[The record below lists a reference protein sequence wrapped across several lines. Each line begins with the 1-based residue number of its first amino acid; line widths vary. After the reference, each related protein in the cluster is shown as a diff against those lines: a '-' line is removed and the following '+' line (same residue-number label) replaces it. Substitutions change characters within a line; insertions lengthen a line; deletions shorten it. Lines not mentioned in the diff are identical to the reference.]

1 MAAVL
6 VVDDDHNIRDVLGEL
21 FSENHFCATVGSAE
35 QALVLLEGRRFD
47 VAIVDISL
55 PGMSGLELMGHIRQR
70 WPETPVIII
79 TGIDYRQYTEDLSRM
94 GAVDYLVKPFQLQDV
109 EEKVARTILE
119 REGWLDAVKERA
131 ERAMRAH
138 DHSQK
143 EERAEGTPQVEK
155 VSENEAK
162 AREEAEKEAAWM
174 VERRGA
180 VRHRHQ
186 RAARLLYVLAV
197 SEAQGN
203 VKGAPPLIG
212 HTRDLSV
219 TGLSLV
225 VPALRASDR
234 EFYGKKDTLH
244 ITLSLPTQNLEI
256 QAIPV
261 RYQWLDEYSGI
272 KSYLIGA
279 HIVNM
284 SDGDRALFNRYLEML
299 Q

>member
-6 VVDDDHNIRDVLGEL
+6 VVDDDRNIREVLGEL
-21 FSENHFCATVGSAE
+21 FSENHFCDTAMSAE
-35 QALVLLEGRRFD
+35 QALALLERQHYD

-131 ERAMRAH
+131 ERALRVH
-138 DHSQK
+138 EHSQK
-143 EERAEGTPQVEK
+143 EERTERTSEIEK
-155 VSENEAK
+155 VSGKEVD
-162 AREEAEKEAAWM
+162 ARTEAEQEAAWM

-180 VRHRHQ
+180 VRHKLQ
-186 RAARLLYVLAV
+186 RAARLLYVLALP
-197 SEAQGN
+197 EAESDL
-203 VKGAPPLIG
+203 KGAPPLIG

-244 ITLSLPTQNLEI
+244 ITLSLPTHNLEI
-256 QAIPV
+256 RAIPV

-279 HIVNM
+279 HIVDM
-284 SDGDRALFNRYLEML
+284 SNEDRALFNRYLEML
-299 Q
+299 H